1 MRQMF
6 LLIKR
11 DARKIT
17 SNVISLL
24 VCMGLVII
32 PSMYA
37 WFNIEASWDPYQNTS
52 NLKVAV
58 ANCDQG
64 YTSDLIPV
72 EINIG
77 DRVVTSL
84 RAKTNIGYIFVPSE
98 EDAIEGIKS
107 GKYYAA
113 IIIPKNFSERLM
125 TVFSDDAKPAELI
138 YYSNEKENS
147 IASIVTDKA
156 SNSIRTEIDTSFTE
170 SITSIGARTLSSITK
185 FMDGDQVIGV
195 ADKLNDQL
203 EGASSKIGQAADSL
217 EGYSTIV
224 LSLKDIL
231 QTSEAMIEGPQK
243 VAIDATNSLSGVSD
257 KLNNAGNEFGE
268 LQSQISA
275 PIDTLSSTAQG
286 IQSDINEAFDI
297 ADTNSEQAYN
307 LLTDVSKRIVEKIE
321 LLKKSRDQLNNAGI
335 DTPLVDD
342 AIVQM
347 TGLNTSIL
355 KAADQIKD
363 ANDQVAADKSQI
375 EAKLKTTQDSLLRVK
390 NSYAN
395 ELKPQLELLRSSVL
409 QAISK
414 AQTAGEDLSNT
425 TVAIQNA
432 TMTTSK
438 DLESIYVVIN
448 ESAEQLHQA
457 QNHLNGLIS
466 EIEQARNSQDVQ
478 KIKTILSANP
488 KALATFL
495 SNPVGLERNPI
506 YPVENNGSAM
516 APFYTTLAIW
526 VGCTILVALVKVNP
540 SEQALE
546 ELGNPKPRYVYF
558 GRFFFFFIVSFLQ
571 ATLLGLG
578 DLFYL
583 NIQCI
588 HPWYFMLTCWFTAFI
603 YMNIIYALVVSFGDV
618 GKAIA
623 VLLLVIQVAGSG
635 GSFPPEMLPIF
646 FQKLYPWLPFVSS
659 MNAMRACIAGIYK
672 MELWFELLWLAHYI
686 IPSLLLGLILRKPVI
701 RLNEWVEHQLES
713 TKIM

>member
-11 DARKIT
+11 DAQKIT

-58 ANCDQG
+58 TNCDQG

-77 DRVVTSL
+77 DKVVTSL
-84 RAKTNIGYIFVPSE
+84 RAKTNIGYVFVPNE
-98 EDAIEGIKS
+98 EDAIDGIKS

-113 IIIPKNFSERLM
+113 IVIPKDFSRNLM

-185 FMDGDQVIGV
+185 FMDGDQVLDF
-195 ADKLNDQL
+195 ADKLDDQL
-203 EGASSKIGQAADSL
+203 ESASSKIGQAADSL
-217 EGYSTIV
+217 EGYASV
-224 LSLKDIL
+224 VVSLKEIME
-231 QTSEAMIEGPQK
+231 TSESMLEGPQK
-243 VAIDATNSLSGVSD
+243 TANDAVENLTGASD
-257 KLNNAGNEFGE
+257 KLMGIGDEFDSLHNEISKPINT
-268 LQSQISA
+268 LQN
-275 PIDTLSSTAQG
+275 TATN
-286 IQSDINEAFDI
+286 IQADINEAFSI
-297 ADTNSEQAYN
+297 ADTNANRAYEILDEVAKQIDN
-307 LLTDVSKRIVEKIE
+307 KIAS
-321 LLKKSRDQLNNAGI
+321 LKTSRDELNKAGI
-335 DTPLVDD
+335 PTPIVND

-347 TGLNTSIL
+347 EDL
-355 KAADQIKD
+355 KASIDSAASQIKD
-363 ANDQVAADKSQI
+363 ADVQIDSDRKNI
-375 EAKLKTTQDSLLRVK
+375 EAKLKSTQDALKRVQT
-390 NSYAN
+390 SYTN
-395 ELKPQLELLRSSVL
+395 DLKPQLELLRASVL
-409 QAISK
+409 EAIDK
-414 AQTAGEDLSNT
+414 AQQTGQDLSAT
-425 TVAIQNA
+425 TVAIKNA
-432 TMTTSK
+432 TVTTSR
-438 DLESIYVVIN
+438 DLDSIHAVIDESATSLREAETHLNELIN
-448 ESAEQLHQA
+448 E
-457 QNHLNGLIS
+457 
-466 EIEQARNSQDVQ
+466 IEEARNSGDVQ
-478 KIKTILSANP
+478 KIKTILSADP

-506 YPVENNGSAM
+506 YPVANNGSAM
-516 APFYTTLAIW
+516 APFYTTLALW

-558 GRFFFFFIVSFLQ
+558 GRFFFFFLVSFLQ

-588 HPWYFMLTCWFTAFI
+588 HPWYFMLTCWFTAFV

-672 MELWFELLWLAHYI
+672 MELWYELIWLGQYI
-686 IPSLLLGLILRKPVI
+686 IPSLLLGLVFRKPVI

>member
-11 DARKIT
+11 DAQKIT

-58 ANCDQG
+58 TNCDEG

-77 DRVVTSL
+77 DKVVTSL
-84 RAKTNIGYIFVPSE
+84 RAKTNIGYIFVPNE
-98 EDAIEGIKS
+98 EDAIDGIKS

-113 IIIPKNFSERLM
+113 IIIPKDFSRNLM

-170 SITSIGARTLSSITK
+170 SITAIGARTLSSITK
-185 FMDGDQVIGV
+185 FMDGDQVLDF
-195 ADKLNDQL
+195 ADKLDNQL
-203 EGASSKIGQAADSL
+203 GSASTKIGQAADSL
-217 EGYSTIV
+217 EGYATIIE
-224 LSLKDIL
+224 SLKEIMA
-231 QTSEAMIEGPQK
+231 TSEAMLESPQK
-243 VAIDATNSLSGVSD
+243 TANGAVESLTDAAN
-257 KLNNAGNEFGE
+257 KLNGVGDEFDSLHNE
-268 LQSQISA
+268 ISK
-275 PIDTLSSTAQG
+275 PIDSLQTSATG
-286 IQSDINEAFDI
+286 IQKDLNEAFAI
-297 ADTNSEQAYN
+297 ADSNATRATEILKGVSSQIGDKIAT
-307 LLTDVSKRIVEKIE
+307 LTS
-321 LLKKSRDQLNNAGI
+321 SRDALNKTGI

-342 AIVQM
+342 AIIQM
-347 TGLNTSIL
+347 KDLRSSIDN
-355 KAADQIKD
+355 AA
-363 ANDQVAADKSQI
+363 SQI
-375 EAKLKTTQDSLLRVK
+375 SQTTSQIAIDKANIESKLKSTQDALGRVQL
-390 NSYAN
+390 SYSN
-395 ELKPQLELLRSSVL
+395 ELKPQLELLRSSIL
-409 QAISK
+409 EAISK
-414 AQTAGEDLSNT
+414 AQQTGQDLSAT
-425 TVAIQNA
+425 TEAIRNA
-432 TMTTSK
+432 TMTTSG
-438 DLESIYVVIN
+438 DLTSIHEVID
-448 ESAEQLHQA
+448 ESASSLHDA
-457 QNHLNGLIS
+457 QNRLDNLVHDIQ
-466 EIEQARNSQDVQ
+466 EARNSGDVQ
-478 KIKTILSANP
+478 KIKTILSADP
-488 KALATFL
+488 KSLATFL
-495 SNPVGLERNPI
+495 SSPVGLERNPI
-506 YPVENNGSAM
+506 YPVDNNGSAM

-540 SEQALE
+540 SDQALE

-558 GRFFFFFIVSFLQ
+558 GRFFFFFLVSFLQ

-588 HPWYFMLTCWFTAFI
+588 HPWYFMLSCWFTAFV

-635 GSFPPEMLPIF
+635 GSFPPEMLPVF

-672 MELWFELLWLAHYI
+672 MELWYELLWLGQYI
-686 IPSLLLGLILRKPVI
+686 IPSLLLGLVFRKPVI

>member
-11 DARKIT
+11 DAQKIT

-58 ANCDQG
+58 TNCDEG
-64 YTSDLIPV
+64 YSSDLLPV

-77 DRVVTSL
+77 DKVVTSL
-84 RAKTNIGYIFVPSE
+84 RAKTNIGYIFVPNE
-98 EDAIEGIKS
+98 EDAIDGIKS

-113 IIIPKNFSERLM
+113 IIIPKDFSRNLM

-185 FMDGDQVIGV
+185 FMDGDQVLDF
-195 ADKLNDQL
+195 ADKLDDQL
-203 EGASSKIGQAADSL
+203 DSASAKIGQAADSL
-217 EGYSTIV
+217 EGYATV
-224 LSLKDIL
+224 VTSLKEIMA
-231 QTSEAMIEGPQK
+231 TSEAMLDGPQK
-243 VAIDATNSLSGVSD
+243 TANEAVESLSEASNKLEGVGQEFDS
-257 KLNNAGNEFGE
+257 LHNEISKPVE
-268 LQSQISA
+268 TLQTTGTS
-275 PIDTLSSTAQG
+275 
-286 IQSDINEAFDI
+286 IQTDLNEAFSI
-297 ADTNSEQAYN
+297 ADSNATRAYEILDN
-307 LLTDVSKRIVEKIE
+307 VADEIAAKIAT
-321 LLKKSRDQLNNAGI
+321 LKTSRDTLNKAGI
-335 DTPLVDD
+335 DTPLVND

-347 TGLNTSIL
+347 EDLKSSITN
-355 KAADQIKD
+355 AANQIKD
-363 ANDQVAADKSQI
+363 ANGQIATDKASI
-375 EAKLKTTQDSLLRVK
+375 ESKLKSTQDALSRVQT
-390 NSYAN
+390 SYTN
-395 ELKPQLELLRSSVL
+395 DLKPQLELLRASVL
-409 QAISK
+409 DAISK
-414 AQTAGEDLSNT
+414 AQQTGEDLSGT
-425 TVAIQNA
+425 TEAIKNA
-432 TMTTSK
+432 SVTTSR
-438 DLESIYVVIN
+438 DLDSIHEVIE
-448 ESAEQLHQA
+448 ESAASLREA
-457 QNHLNGLIS
+457 ESHLNDLIK
-466 EIEQARNSQDVQ
+466 EIEQARNSGDIQ
-478 KIKTILSANP
+478 KIKTILSADP

-516 APFYTTLAIW
+516 APFYTTLALW

-558 GRFFFFFIVSFLQ
+558 GRFFFFFLVSFLQ

-588 HPWYFMLTCWFTAFI
+588 HPWYFMLSCWFTAFV

-672 MELWFELLWLAHYI
+672 MELWYELIWLGQYI
-686 IPSLLLGLILRKPVI
+686 IPSLLLGLVFRKPVI

>member
-1 MRQMF
+1 
-6 LLIKR
+6 
-11 DARKIT
+11 
-17 SNVISLL
+17 
-24 VCMGLVII
+24 MGLVII